1 MGSCSHRSC
10 ANISASRPNASPRQ
24 PVGSLSSK
32 RKLPGC
38 ADCYENAASIPTQ
51 ESEGPQVKA
60 DTVELLGLFKTDVR
74 YLVPIFQRNY
84 KWDQE
89 VHWGPLWTDLCNVA
103 EDVLELGE
111 SGEVVDHFL
120 GAIVCEQL
128 PVFGRDAKAI
138 SVIDGQQRLTTL
150 AIFVAALLKVCNE
163 RGFVEDARYLGPS
176 VQNDESVVRDRVEHR
191 YKVWPNPA
199 DRAGFVAAM
208 EGGSGSSRPERGLR
222 FFKGQIDRW
231 LDVGQEDDP
240 FDDLVNTPQERAAAL
255 ITAVMRYVKLVKIDL
270 EPNDNA
276 QLIFET
282 LNGRGERLTDADL
295 VRNALFRQADQDGL
309 DAEQLYRDQWAQ
321 FDADRWAAQVA
332 HGRHQRDRLS
342 MYLNH
347 WLSMKERGEVQASV
361 LFRSFKDYIKRSSA
375 SADVIAKDIAHYGAV
390 FDSFEEH
397 PANSREWWFFRRI
410 AEMDLITVYPVLLYL
425 YGLPTEVLSDAKR
438 MRCLAAIESFLVRRL
453 ITRATTRSYGTIF
466 IDVLKTAA
474 EGDSAD
480 VDTRII
486 AFMAGKTSETDRWPD
501 DDELTSAVLNTNI
514 YKLKQSRLKMVLE
527 AIDVYR
533 SQGGH
538 TETITLG
545 HSLWIE
551 HLLPQGWRE
560 EPAWS
565 LPPGLADPTKAALAR
580 DHRLHTLGNL
590 TLTTSKLDISLS
602 NRPWPEKVAALNA
615 HTALQLNRDLVT
627 AAPPKWDE
635 EQIDGRGM
643 AMAADLVKIWPSSSA
658 LLSARE

>member
-1 MGSCSHRSC
+1 M
-10 ANISASRPNASPRQ
+10 
-24 PVGSLSSK
+24 
-32 RKLPGC
+32 
-38 ADCYENAASIPTQ
+38 
-51 ESEGPQVKA
+51 KA
-60 DTVELLGLFKTDVR
+60 DTVELLGLFETDVR

-84 KWDQE
+84 KWDQDG
-89 VHWGPLWTDLCNVA
+89 HWGPLWIDLCNVA

-150 AIFVAALLKVCNE
+150 AIFLAALQKVCQE
-163 RGFVEDARYLGPS
+163 RGFVDDAEYLQPS
-176 VQNDESVVRDRVEHR
+176 VQNKESVVRGRLEHR

-199 DRAGFVAAM
+199 DRSGFVAAM
-208 EGGSGSSRPERGLR
+208 EGGAGESRPERGLR
-222 FFKGQIDRW
+222 YFKGQIDRW
-231 LDVGQEDDP
+231 LDFGQEDDP
-240 FDDLVNTPQERAAAL
+240 FDDLINTPQERCAAL

-295 VRNALFRQADQDGL
+295 VRNALFRQADQEGV
-309 DAEQLYRDQWAQ
+309 DAEQLYRDQWAP
-321 FDADRWAAQVA
+321 FDAARWSAQVA

-347 WLSMKERGEVQASV
+347 WLSMRERTEVQASL
-361 LFRSFKDYIKRSSA
+361 LFRSFKDYVKSSA
-375 SADVIAKDIAHYGAV
+375 VGADVVAKDIAHYGSV
-390 FDSFEEH
+390 FNSFEEH
-397 PANSREWWFFRRI
+397 SVNSREWWFFRRLD
-410 AEMDLITVYPVLLYL
+410 EMDLITVYPVLLYL
-425 YGLPTEVLSDAKR
+425 YGLPTQVLPHAR
-438 MRCLAAIESFLVRRL
+438 RLRCLDAIESFLVRRL
-453 ITRATTRSYGTIF
+453 VTRATTRSYGTIF

-474 EGDSAD
+474 EGDPSE
-480 VDTRII
+480 VDARIVN
-486 AFMAGKTSETDRWPD
+486 FMAGKTSETDRWPS

-527 AIDVYR
+527 AIDVFR

-560 EPAWS
+560 EPAWA
-565 LPPGLADPTKAALAR
+565 LPADLADPTRAALTR
-580 DHRLHTLGNL
+580 DHKLHTLGNL

-615 HTALQLNRDLVT
+615 HTALQLNRDLVS
-627 AAPPKWDE
+627 AAPPVWDE
-635 EQIDGRGM
+635 DQIEARAT
-643 AMAADLVKIWPSSSA
+643 AMAADLIRIWPSPSA
-658 LLSARE
+658 LVDEVG